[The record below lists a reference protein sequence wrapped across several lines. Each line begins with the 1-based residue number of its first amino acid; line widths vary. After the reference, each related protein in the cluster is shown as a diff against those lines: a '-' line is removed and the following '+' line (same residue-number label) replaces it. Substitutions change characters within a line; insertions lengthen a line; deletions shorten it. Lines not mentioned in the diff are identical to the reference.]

1 MIFNAKVPR
10 NWIRNILILM
20 YSDVASIWYCI
31 EKYYVVDLFRLEFFS
46 GLGDL
51 LDGESSIE
59 GQL

>member
-10 NWIRNILILM
+10 SWIRNVLILM
-20 YSDVASIWYCI
+20 YSDVVSIWYCI
-31 EKYYVVDLFRLEFFS
+31 EKYYVVGLFRLEFFS

-51 LDGESSIE
+51 LDGKPSVE